1 MGFPFHLAGGNRIG
15 GCFFVG
21 ADAFM
26 ESLADRQV
34 VDIIIA
40 GYGMILALQRAQVE
54 LVAALG
60 VTNPA
65 VITWEDTF

>member
-1 MGFPFHLAGGNRIG
+1 M
-15 GCFFVG
+15 G